1 MMILHRGGRSKA
13 LVLVR
18 DCSILDTSP
27 EAILIDVVVL
37 QDGTENYTTVMA
49 AIDTAPSSSE
59 HRYVTYI
66 RRGTYNED
74 VFVKKP
80 NVVFIG
86 PLWLGYHIITDP
98 AVAANFTIRL
108 LIEGDSCLL
117 LGLVT
122 RVDCSEID

>member
-18 DCSILDTSP
+18 DYSILDTSP

-37 QDGTENYTTVMA
+37 QDGTENYSTVTA

-59 HRYVTYI
+59 HRYVIYI
-66 RRGTYNED
+66 RRGTYNEG
-74 VFVKKP
+74 VFVEKP

-98 AVAANFTIRL
+98 TVAANFTVTL
-108 LIEGDSCLL
+108 LIEGDSWLSSTGISYKS
-117 LGLVT
+117 GL
-122 RVDCSEID
+122 